1 MKKNLKIRIRRK
13 PDALDLPL
21 PRYMTHG
28 ASGMDLFADVESET
42 VIKSGEIR
50 LISCG
55 IYISIPEG
63 YEAEVRPRS
72 GLALK
77 HGITLLNSP
86 GTIDSDFRGLVSLI
100 VMNLGKKDFVVKRG
114 ERLAQMVIKEVV
126 KADLL
131 EVDSLDRTPR
141 GAGGFGHSGR

>member
-13 PDALDLPL
+13 PDALDLAL

-28 ASGMDLFADVESET
+28 ASGMDLSADVQSET
-42 VIKSGEIR
+42 VIKSGEIK